1 MTKKNIFIIIVITL
15 LIAAGVV
22 GYSTKKDRLFFKLC
36 NIDLPQEKLI
46 SQGKP
51 GTFNSFRCN
60 DSSKPKLIMK
70 CYDSGRKEDVEGGWA
85 YKYILQCEEGCYV
98 VDGAEMYGER
108 IYGPF

>member
-15 LIAAGVV
+15 LIAAGVG
-22 GYSTKKDRLFFKLC
+22 GYFTKHRHFFKLC